1 MLTHRPRFHAI
12 IAALLL
18 LAGLAGCTVEQQQQP
33 ASQPR
38 LPPQAAVQ
46 NDRVSGP
53 VRPAN
58 PGQQAGKI
66 AEVYRGAGTHSQVT
80 TLGGRGPAAA
90 APKPAGDIT
99 LNFEDA
105 DVREVAQ
112 VVLRDLLRLTYTIDP
127 DVQGRVTFRT
137 ANPLTREQLLPAL
150 ESLLR
155 ANDLALSAAGGVY
168 RVSRAGV
175 VASGSGLSAPRAAA
189 SAGGSGTVRVFPLRY
204 VSADEMGKIL
214 KPVVGESRVLLT
226 DAARSLVV
234 VQGSANDLRL
244 AAETIQVFD
253 IDQLIGQTVLLESLL
268 NADAGTLAL
277 ELENLFQSGKSGML
291 DGAVRIIPIERM
303 NAIMVI
309 TAQPR
314 YIEEARNWIARLDR
328 TRNATQRR
336 LFVYYMQNGK
346 AASVARTLRGIYGL
360 GDGGGNAAVA
370 RGQALGSQSLSAG
383 NAALGRP
390 AMSAPAPALTARGQP
405 NDPSGLLDQVRNAQ
419 SAAAGEAEGGVRIF
433 ADEANN
439 AILALATPSEYQ
451 SIEETLSKLD
461 LVPLQVLIEASI
473 VEVALND
480 TLRFGVQYYL
490 NGDPFNES
498 TGVAGVLNAV
508 ARPALPAGLV
518 SSLDAAGANA
528 GGFSL
533 FLTRG
538 GTPRV
543 VLDALSSIT
552 ELNMISSPSLLVLDN
567 QVARLQVGSA
577 VPIITQSVVA
587 APSGSVT
594 PTGNST
600 NIANAID
607 YRDTGVMLEV
617 VPRVNASGLVT
628 LEIAQEVSDV
638 SQPAAGATIQS
649 PTINQRR
656 IVSTVAVSSGETVV
670 LGGLIRDGQS
680 VTDRGLPGL
689 HSLPIIG
696 PLFGTK
702 GNASSRTELMVM
714 LTPKVIRNQ
723 REARD
728 ASQDLQRKFQAVLT
742 LMGRGINP
750 APRNPQNVFAE

>member
-1 MLTHRPRFHAI
+1 MSAHRPRL
-12 IAALLL
+12 IAALFALLL
-18 LAGLAGCTVEQQQQP
+18 LGATGCTVEQQQQ
-33 ASQPR
+33 ASNQPK
-38 LPPQAAVQ
+38 LPPQPTAQ
-46 NDRVSGP
+46 TDRVSGP

-66 AEVYRGAGTHSQVT
+66 AEIYRGSGGQAQTT
-80 TLGGRGPAAA
+80 TLGSRGPAAV
-90 APKPAGDIT
+90 APRPAGDIT

-112 VVLRDLLRLTYTIDP
+112 VVLRDLLKVNYTIDS

-137 ANPLTREQLLPAL
+137 ASPLTRDQLLPAL
-150 ESLLR
+150 ESLLSS
-155 ANDLALSAAGGVY
+155 NNLALSAVGGVY
-168 RVSRAGV
+168 RVSRSGV
-175 VASGSGLSAPRAAA
+175 VASGIGLAAPRVTP
-189 SAGGSGTVRVFPLRY
+189 AGGSGGGTLRVFPLRY
-204 VSADEMGKIL
+204 VSAEEMGKIL
-214 KPVVGESRVLLT
+214 KPILGESRVVLA

-244 AAETIQVFD
+244 AGETIQVFD
-253 IDQLIGQTVLLESLL
+253 VDQLSGQTVLLESLI
-268 NADAGTLAL
+268 NADANTMAL
-277 ELENLFQSGKSGML
+277 ELENLFRSGKSGML

-309 TAQPR
+309 TAQTR

-346 AASVARTLRGIYGL
+346 AAAVARTLRGIYGL
-360 GDGGGNAAVA
+360 GDGGTGNAAPV
-370 RGQALGSQSLSAG
+370 RGGQALGQASMSGYSAIS
-383 NAALGRP
+383 RP
-390 AMSAPAPALTARGQP
+390 AAAAPLPQTSARGQP
-405 NDPSGLLDQVRNAQ
+405 LDQSGLLEQVRAAQ
-419 SAAAGEAEGGVRIF
+419 SESEGGVRII

-451 SIEETLSKLD
+451 SIEETLAKLD

-480 TLRFGVQYYL
+480 SLRFGVQYFL
-490 NGDPFNES
+490 SGDPFNES
-498 TGVAGVLNAV
+498 SAVAGVLNAT
-508 ARPALPAGLV
+508 ARPALPASLI
-518 SSLDAAGANA
+518 SSLDNTGSNV

-533 FLTRG
+533 FLSRG

-543 VLDALSSIT
+543 LLDALSSIT

-587 APSGSVT
+587 APTGSVT

-600 NIANAID
+600 SVANAID

-638 SQPAAGATIQS
+638 TQPATSATIQS

-656 IVSTVAVSSGETVV
+656 IVSTVAVSTGETVV
-670 LGGLIRDGQS
+670 LGGLIRDGQT
-680 VTDRGLPGL
+680 VTDRGIPFL
-689 HSLPIIG
+689 HSLPVIG
-696 PLFGTK
+696 PLFGSK

-750 APRNPQNVFAE
+750 APRAPQNSFAD

>member
-1 MLTHRPRFHAI
+1 MFTRSPRL
-12 IAALLL
+12 IAALFALLL
-18 LAGLAGCTVEQQQQP
+18 LGATGCTVEQQQQ
-33 ASQPR
+33 ASNQPK
-38 LPPQAAVQ
+38 LPPQPTAQ
-46 NDRVSGP
+46 TDRVSGP

-66 AEVYRGAGTHSQVT
+66 AEIYRGSGGQAQAT
-80 TLGGRGPAAA
+80 TLGSRGPAAV
-90 APKPAGDIT
+90 APRPVGDIT

-112 VVLRDLLRLTYTIDP
+112 VVLRDLLKVNYSIDP

-137 ANPLTREQLLPAL
+137 ASPLTRDQLLPAL
-150 ESLLR
+150 ESLLSS
-155 ANDLALSAAGGVY
+155 NNLALSAAGGVY
-168 RVSRAGV
+168 RVSRSGV
-175 VASGSGLSAPRAAA
+175 VASGIGLSTPRVTQ
-189 SAGGSGTVRVFPLRY
+189 AGGSGGGTLRVFPLRY
-204 VSADEMGKIL
+204 VSAEEMGKIL
-214 KPVVGESRVLLT
+214 KPILGESRVVLA

-244 AAETIQVFD
+244 AGETIQVFD
-253 IDQLIGQTVLLESLL
+253 VDQLSGQTVLLESLV
-268 NADAGTLAL
+268 NADANTMAL
-277 ELENLFQSGKSGML
+277 ELENLFRSGKSGML

-309 TAQPR
+309 TAQTR

-346 AASVARTLRGIYGL
+346 AAAVARTLRGIYGL
-360 GDGGGNAAVA
+360 GDGSASNTAPVRG
-370 RGQALGSQSLSAG
+370 GQALGQSSMSGYGAISRPV
-383 NAALGRP
+383 AA
-390 AMSAPAPALTARGQP
+390 APLPQTSARGQP
-405 NDPSGLLDQVRNAQ
+405 LDQSGLLEQVRAAQ
-419 SAAAGEAEGGVRIF
+419 NEGEGGVRII

-451 SIEETLSKLD
+451 SIEETLAKLD

-480 TLRFGVQYYL
+480 SLRFGVQYFL
-490 NGDPFNES
+490 SGDPFNES
-498 TGVAGVLNAV
+498 SPVAGVLNAT
-508 ARPALPAGLV
+508 ARPALPA
-518 SSLDAAGANA
+518 SLISALDNTGSNA

-533 FLTRG
+533 FLSRG

-543 VLDALSSIT
+543 LLDALSSIT

-600 NIANAID
+600 SVANAID

-638 SQPAAGATIQS
+638 TQPATGATIQS

-656 IVSTVAVSSGETVV
+656 IVSTVAVSTGETVV
-670 LGGLIRDGQS
+670 LGGLIRDGQT
-680 VTDRGLPGL
+680 VTDRGIPFL
-689 HSLPIIG
+689 HSLPVIG
-696 PLFGTK
+696 PLFGSK

-750 APRNPQNVFAE
+750 APRAPQNSFAD